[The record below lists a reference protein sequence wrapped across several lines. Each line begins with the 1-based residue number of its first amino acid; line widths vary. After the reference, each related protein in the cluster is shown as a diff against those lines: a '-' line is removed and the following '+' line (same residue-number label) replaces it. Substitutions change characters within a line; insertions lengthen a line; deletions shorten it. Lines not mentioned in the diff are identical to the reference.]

1 MNETIGGRINF
12 FHASSQFR
20 HHNINKIEKKS
31 KKKIKKKKLH
41 KTIKHR
47 KIKNKKRKTK
57 KRKKSKKRGGYI
69 PTPITV
75 PRPIF
80 SQEFIEYHNNMF
92 RDEPRAFIIAMMTHI
107 RNRYV
112 MDNLYSHGS
121 LQDFRA
127 YLYEKIHEL
136 LQYGTP
142 EDVEFYIEE
151 RQPFFEIDQDGNE
164 LLSMENNLLED
175 LSSGNDHDYFVSM
188 INLYRGLPRGL
199 TTNEI
204 LGTD

>member
-1 MNETIGGRINF
+1 MNETFGGKINF
-12 FHASSQFR
+12 FRASAHLRHNDINQMNKQF
-20 HHNINKIEKKS
+20 E
-31 KKKIKKKKLH
+31 
-41 KTIKHR
+41 KTIKKR
-47 KIKNKKRKTK
+47 KLPKTSKHKKNKKRKTK
-57 KRKKSKKRGGYI
+57 KRNKSKKRGGYI

-75 PRPIF
+75 PRSIF
-80 SQEFIEYHNNMF
+80 SQGFIEHHNNMF

-112 MDNLYSHGS
+112 MDNVYSHGS

-136 LQYGTP
+136 LNNGTP
-142 EDVEFYIEE
+142 EDVEFYIRE
-151 RQPFFEIDQDGNE
+151 RQPFFEIDENGNE
-164 LLSMENNLLED
+164 FLSMENNLLED

-199 TTNEI
+199 TTSEI

>member
-1 MNETIGGRINF
+1 MNETKGGKISF
-12 FHASSQFR
+12 FHASAHMRNQTM
-20 HHNINKIEKKS
+20 NQITNKKIKGKS
-31 KKKIKKKKLH
+31 RKTLKKKI
-41 KTIKHR
+41 
-47 KIKNKKRKTK
+47 NKKQQKNRK
-57 KRKKSKKRGGYI
+57 KRKKSKKRKGGFRQNQTSI
-69 PTPITV
+69 P
-75 PRPIF
+75 RSIF
-80 SQEFIEYHNNMF
+80 SQGFIEHHNNMF

-121 LQDFRA
+121 LQDFKT

-136 LQYGTP
+136 LQNGTP

-151 RQPFFEIDQDGNE
+151 RQPFFEIDENGNE

-175 LSSGNDHDYFVSM
+175 LSTGNDHDYFVSV

>member
-1 MNETIGGRINF
+1 
-12 FHASSQFR
+12 
-20 HHNINKIEKKS
+20 
-31 KKKIKKKKLH
+31 
-41 KTIKHR
+41 
-47 KIKNKKRKTK
+47 
-57 KRKKSKKRGGYI
+57 
-69 PTPITV
+69 
-75 PRPIF
+75 
-80 SQEFIEYHNNMF
+80 MF

-204 LGTD
+204 LNRLIKYFIQVKNILYVEIITIINESVLLLISFYHSNSYNKLGYFNPNEAQYYIDFIPNSLTNITDEKFLTIS